1 MILFLDLETNG
12 LAKSLNAP
20 IEDIDN
26 WARIVQIAWA
36 IFEEDGHIIKKENF
50 IIFPIDFT
58 ISETSSLIH
67 GITTKRAEQ
76 EGVLISKVLQKFNE
90 DLEKCRLVVA
100 HNIAFDIPT
109 LNAEFKRNKIQT
121 TLLEKEKFCTM
132 KSPEIIDHC
141 GIPHPRGS
149 GYKWPTLSE
158 LHQKLFDKPFEDV
171 HNASADVDAC
181 ARCYFELKK
190 LGLIKQNN
198 ESSEYQ

>member
-26 WARIVQIAWA
+26 WARIVQIAWN
-36 IFEEDGHIIKKENF
+36 IFEDDGTLIKKENF
-50 IIFPIDFT
+50 IIFPTDFT
-58 ISETSSLIH
+58 ISESSSLIH
-67 GITTKRAEQ
+67 KITTPIAEN
-76 EGVLISKVLQKFNE
+76 EGVLLKRVLQKFNE

-109 LNAEFKRNKIQT
+109 LNAEFVRNKIRT
-121 TLLEKEKFCTM
+121 PLLQKEKFCTM
-132 KSPEIIDHC
+132 KTPEIIYYC
-141 GIPHPRGS
+141 AIPHSNGS

-158 LHQKLFDKPFEDV
+158 LYRVLFDKNFEDV

-190 LGLIKQNN
+190 RKII
-198 ESSEYQ
+198 E